1 MDFLYIATA
10 FAVFIA
16 VALLVEGIYLLW
28 NAKYG
33 QQARRVA
40 QRLRRVAQTSGAQNA
55 ALLTHG
61 SQAPRSQQVAHLA
74 GGVGRL
80 LVQSG
85 SSLTPARFYLA
96 SAGICVAA
104 TAALMLTGIPA
115 FLAVGIAF
123 GAGALPLLMA
133 LRRKARRRDRV
144 VQQLPEAL
152 ELISRAL
159 RAGHA
164 LPSAIKMAAD
174 EIPDPLG
181 GEFLVL
187 FNEITYGVPMQDAL
201 RNLALRMP
209 GSDAG
214 FFVVSALTQRETGGN
229 LAELVDTSA
238 RIIRQRLSLLAQ
250 VKVFSA
256 EGRLSAW
263 ILGLLPFG
271 LGVVLHLVNPG
282 FMAVLWADSTGL
294 KMLGAVAVLMAAG
307 VAWMR
312 SVIRIRV

>member
-10 FAVFIA
+10 FAIFIA
-16 VALLVEGIYLLW
+16 VALLVEGVYLLW

-33 QQARRVA
+33 SQARRIG
-40 QRLRRVAQTSGAQNA
+40 QRLRRMAQTSDAQKAALMTRGPEAQGSSQGAQ
-55 ALLTHG
+55 
-61 SQAPRSQQVAHLA
+61 LA
-74 GGVGRL
+74 GRLARL
-80 LVQSG
+80 LMQSG
-85 SSLTPARFYLA
+85 SSLKPARFCMV
-96 SAGICVAA
+96 SAGICVATVA
-104 TAALMLTGIPA
+104 VLMLTGVPVFIA
-115 FLAVGIAF
+115 AGIAL

-144 VQQLPEAL
+144 VQQLPDAL

-164 LPSAIKMAAD
+164 LPSAIKMTAD

-181 GEFLVL
+181 GEFLIL

-214 FFVVSALTQRETGGN
+214 FFVVSALIQRETGGN
-229 LAELVDTSA
+229 LAELVDTSS
-238 RIIRQRLSLLAQ
+238 RIIRERLSLLEQ

-263 ILGLLPFG
+263 VLGLLPFG
-271 LGVVLHLVNPG
+271 LGAVLHLVNPG
-282 FMAVLWADSTGL
+282 FMTTLWDDPAGM

>member
-10 FAVFIA
+10 FAIFIA
-16 VALLVEGIYLLW
+16 VALLVEGVYLLW

-33 QQARRVA
+33 SQARRIG
-40 QRLRRVAQTSGAQNA
+40 QRLRRMAQTAGAQKA
-55 ALLTHG
+55 ALLAQNPEAQRP
-61 SQAPRSQQVAHLA
+61 SQVTQLA
-74 GGVGRL
+74 GGIARL

-85 SSLTPARFYLA
+85 SSLKPARFYML
-96 SAGICVAA
+96 SAGICFGTLIV
-104 TAALMLTGIPA
+104 LMLTGLP
-115 FLAVGIAF
+115 FLVAVGIALF
-123 GAGALPLLMA
+123 AGALPLLMA

-164 LPSAIKMAAD
+164 LPSAIKMTAD

-181 GEFLVL
+181 GEFLIL
-187 FNEITYGVPMQDAL
+187 FNEISYGVPMQDAL
-201 RNLALRMP
+201 RNLAARMP

-214 FFVVSALTQRETGGN
+214 FFVVSALIQRETGGN

-238 RIIRQRLSLLAQ
+238 RIIRERLRLLEQ
-250 VKVFSA
+250 VKVYSA

-271 LGVVLHLVNPG
+271 LGLVLHLVNPG
-282 FMAVLWADSTGL
+282 FMAVLWDDPTGL
-294 KMLGAVAVLMAAG
+294 KMLGAVAVLMVAG